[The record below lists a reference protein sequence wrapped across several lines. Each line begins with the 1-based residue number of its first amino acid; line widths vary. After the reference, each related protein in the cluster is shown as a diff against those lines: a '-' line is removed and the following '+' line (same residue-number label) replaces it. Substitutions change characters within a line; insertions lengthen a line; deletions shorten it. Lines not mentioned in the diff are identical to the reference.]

1 MNVMLYLAI
10 FLLAIVIVWKILEY
24 LEAAA
29 KKNYAEAQHK
39 FAESYFGEKDAQKL
53 EEFCSRTNSPN
64 NESMR
69 KSRKI
74 VRDAL
79 VVIAI
84 LILGGWGIYK
94 MHKSW
99 DISKGISEEE
109 LDRAERRN
117 RALSHSDSGRENDS
131 VDRPVTIYG
140 YVKSAAVRREI
151 KRISIRGK
159 EWAYNARLMAQTGVS
174 LAQYDLGVCYAMG
187 APVALDYEKA
197 VSWFRKAAE
206 QGHPGAQYLL
216 GVCYEN
222 ALGTERDAKQAE
234 YWYGKAAEQDDP
246 DALEA
251 LKNLK
256 R

>member
-1 MNVMLYLAI
+1 MTDKGKKALKTGLTITAI
-10 FLLAIVIVWKILEY
+10 IILCGYIAYTIFQYCDVFDTMGDES
-24 LEAAA
+24 
-29 KKNYAEAQHK
+29 KAEADK
-39 FAESYFGEKDAQKL
+39 W
-53 EEFCSRTNSPN
+53 
-64 NESMR
+64 MR
-69 KSRKI
+69 N
-74 VRDAL
+74 A
-79 VVIAI
+79 
-84 LILGGWGIYK
+84 
-94 MHKSW
+94 
-99 DISKGISEEE
+99 
-109 LDRAERRN
+109 
-117 RALSHSDSGRENDS
+117 S
-131 VDRPVTIYG
+131 VDRMKNLYGRRLVSSPDLPAKTAVEESGTIYE

-222 ALGTERDAKQAE
+222 ALGTERDVKQAE
-234 YWYGKAAEQDDP
+234 YWYGKAADQNYP
-246 DALEA
+246 DAQKA
-251 LKNLK
+251 LKSLG